1 MTGSLVEENKRAQS
15 HVRRD
20 TYEANDQRTFKEE
33 VQLLDGEQKGICRL
47 VFPPAVYDSL
57 NQPTAMRYTYV
68 KIDPDSIQDHII
80 GTHAPFFSFL
90 CPTLMSLPPSR
101 TVPPSFVRP
110 YYSRVSLHLKRD
122 DGDDSDDDDDDDDH
136 SNSSTHSKS
145 PQSTH
150 SQSSQNGD
158 GASQNDSN
166 QITSSKTNAG
176 AIAGGVIAGIIVL
189 AVLAF
194 FWWKRRS
201 FRRNRHNVKIEIDP
215 TSALNGEAYL
225 EPQTRGVPKDEEQSL
240 MYERTSTV
248 DADTNPRPSQPQFWR
263 VYNVSESDDVSDAPI
278 ARNIHGVREK
288 DIGERHLKGT
298 SGDGT
303 SSANIIPVPEKDFG
317 YTATGTSTSKAG
329 LRTLTPRRYTTQ
341 WAHLRGS
348 IKKAWDMEKIFTQ
361 ALKRGK
367 MLAKHLHQDRVVVF
381 QNRRQMIWLWQPGRK
396 CWI

>member
-1 MTGSLVEENKRAQS
+1 
-15 HVRRD
+15 
-20 TYEANDQRTFKEE
+20 
-33 VQLLDGEQKGICRL
+33 
-47 VFPPAVYDSL
+47 
-57 NQPTAMRYTYV
+57 
-68 KIDPDSIQDHII
+68 
-80 GTHAPFFSFL
+80 
-90 CPTLMSLPPSR
+90 MSLPPSR

-110 YYSRVSLHLKRD
+110 NYSRVSLHLKRD

-176 AIAGGVIAGIIVL
+176 AIAGGVIAGIIAL

-201 FRRNRHNVKIEIDP
+201 FRRNRPNVKIEIDP

-225 EPQTRGVPKDEEQSL
+225 EPQTRGIPKDEEQSL

-317 YTATGTSTSKAG
+317 YTATGTSASKAG
-329 LRTLTPRRYTTQ
+329 LRSSYTSVGSTKSRTEKDSTNTYTTTLYDSVGPSSWKHQ
-341 WAHLRGS
+341 ESMGYGKGLYSGSEEGENVSQTSASGPSRRFSEPEANDLALAAREEVLDLRRRVELLKEENAELTRRESARGS
-348 IKKAWDMEKIFTQ
+348 FERLPAYVE
-361 ALKRGK
+361 
-367 MLAKHLHQDRVVVF
+367 
-381 QNRRQMIWLWQPGRK
+381 
-396 CWI
+396 